1 MAFIVQE
8 RILDCGCP
16 FCLVASGRKQSQHE
30 TELKPN
36 FMYKQKLRDACTMI
50 QHNMESGEGKM
61 KIFLVIMRQIYPVW
75 KCMVEI
81 LLGGWDGLLAALVL
95 FMAADYVTEIL
106 VVILN
111 RKVSRE
117 IGFLGFAKKITMF
130 LLVAVGNVI
139 DTLIFQKEG
148 VIRTA
153 VVLFYLSFEGTLILE
168 NTAIIGLPVPQ
179 ELIDVLKWMR
189 DKVMRE

>member
-1 MAFIVQE
+1 
-8 RILDCGCP
+8 
-16 FCLVASGRKQSQHE
+16 
-30 TELKPN
+30 
-36 FMYKQKLRDACTMI
+36 
-50 QHNMESGEGKM
+50 
-61 KIFLVIMRQIYPVW
+61 
-75 KCMVEI
+75 MVEI